1 MLARID
7 RHWSMDVPKGWM
19 TALRA
24 FSPITTAHSWLA
36 IRWFPM
42 RRLLNGKPV
51 DCGRWVLH
59 DCQPVA
65 LIDRRLNDIVSL
77 LEAERPSSIRD
88 WRARK
93 ARMLHVSDYQWEMY
107 RTHRV
112 WAKEYWVLQGSAGGH
127 PTQYRPHEEKW
138 LQAMGLPTDPP
149 ALGALPYAPLDAR
162 VFEQLRLR
170 NRLWRLGSVDALRKS
185 ETPQA
190 IQAEFDAAEREF
202 RKQHYTMMHDAMA
215 ASADFLA
222 YYATSSKTATE
233 ARETIPETSP
243 EHARKAAIA
252 HEQYVETGILPH

>member
-1 MLARID
+1 MTVRID
-7 RHWSMDVPKGWM
+7 RHWSMDVPKGWT

-24 FSPITTAHSWLA
+24 FSPITTAHSWLS

-42 RRLLNGKPV
+42 RRSMNGRVV
-51 DCGRWVLH
+51 DCGRWILH
-59 DCQPVA
+59 DCQHES
-65 LIDRRLNDIVSL
+65 LIDWRRNDIVQL
-77 LEAERPSSIRD
+77 LSAERPSSIKD
-88 WRARK
+88 WKARK

-149 ALGALPYAPLDAR
+149 ALGALPYAPLDER

-170 NRLWRLGSVDALRKS
+170 NRLWQLGSLDALKKS

-190 IQAEFDAAEREF
+190 IQAEWDQAERAF
-202 RKQHYTMMHDAMA
+202 RAQHYQMVHDAMA

-222 YYATSSKTATE
+222 YYASSSTTATE
-233 ARETIPETSP
+233 ARNTIPQTSAA
-243 EHARKAAIA
+243 HQRAAAIA
-252 HEQYVETGILPH
+252 HEQYAETGVLPT